1 MIVPFAAGGPTDVI
15 ARIVTGHM
23 AQTLG
28 QSIIIENVV
37 GAGGTTAT
45 TRAARAANDG
55 YTLIT
60 GHMGTHAASVPLYP
74 NLAYHPEKDFEPVA
88 LLAGT
93 PILILARKDF
103 APKDLK
109 EFVAYVKANADKV
122 NAAHAGI
129 GSVSHVSC
137 ELLNSILDVKPVGVP
152 FNGTGPAMNALV
164 GGQVDYMC
172 DQIVNAVPQINGGTI
187 KAYAIATP
195 ERNPSLPN
203 VPTTAEAGLPA
214 FQAQAWNAIFAPKGT
229 PAPIVARLNAAAAK
243 ALDDENVRK
252 RLLDLGSVIPGPL
265 ERTPEAL
272 ATLVKDEIAK
282 WIARAQAGELINAIK
297 QIGKGRS
304 TRFRPLSFAERII
317 IFRGIIGGSR
327 IGAVDC
333 SLRPLNSPSLE
344 RPEDLARHEP
354 VPRPARTDSRRRRG
368 EARPH
373 RHRHA
378 VDLRPSDALQSGGRL
393 SDADHQ
399 EAAAEVD
406 RARAAVVPD
415 GRHQHQI
422 SARTTASRSGTNG
435 PTPMAI
441 SARSMARSGAPGRRR
456 TAAAS
461 TRSPTSST

>member
-1 MIVPFAAGGPTDVI
+1 MNLGSRMLASGGLAALAGLGTIATQAQAQTYPTRSITMIVPFAAGGPTDVV

-45 TRAARAANDG
+45 SRAARATNDG

-60 GHMGTHAASVPLYP
+60 GHMGTHAAAVPLYP

-103 APKDLK
+103 PPKDLK
-109 EFVAYVKANADKV
+109 EFIAYVKANVEKV
-122 NAAHAGI
+122 NAAHAGV

-137 ELLNSILDVKPVGVP
+137 QLLNSILDIKPTGVP

-187 KAYAIATP
+187 KAYAVATA
-195 ERNPSLPN
+195 ERNPSLPD

-229 PAPIVARLNAAAAK
+229 PAPVIARLNAAAVK
-243 ALDDENVRK
+243 ALDDEGARK
-252 RLLDLGSVIPGPL
+252 RLLDLGSVIPAAA

-272 ATLVKDEIAK
+272 ASLVKSEIAK
-282 WIARAQAGELINAIK
+282 W
-297 QIGKGRS
+297 
-304 TRFRPLSFAERII
+304 T
-317 IFRGIIGGSR
+317 
-327 IGAVDC
+327 
-333 SLRPLNSPSLE
+333 
-344 RPEDLARHEP
+344 P
-354 VPRPARTDSRRRRG
+354 VLKPAT
-368 EARPH
+368 
-373 RHRHA
+373 
-378 VDLRPSDALQSGGRL
+378 
-393 SDADHQ
+393 
-399 EAAAEVD
+399 
-406 RARAAVVPD
+406 
-415 GRHQHQI
+415 
-422 SARTTASRSGTNG
+422 
-435 PTPMAI
+435 
-441 SARSMARSGAPGRRR
+441 
-456 TAAAS
+456 
-461 TRSPTSST
+461 

>member
-1 MIVPFAAGGPTDVI
+1 MKLFSRTLATAGLAALAGLGAISVAAQAQAQAQAQDYPTRAITMIVPFAAGGPTDVI

-74 NLAYHPEKDFEPVA
+74 KLAYHPEKDFEPVA

-109 EFVAYVKANADKV
+109 EFITYVKANTAKL

-137 ELLNSILDVKPVGVP
+137 ELLNSVLDIKPTGVP

-187 KAYAIATP
+187 KSYAIATP
-195 ERNPSLPN
+195 ERNPSLPDL
-203 VPTTAEAGLPA
+203 PTTAEAGLPA

-229 PAPIVARLNAAAAK
+229 SPAIVAKLNAAAVK

-252 RLLDLGSVIPGPL
+252 RLLELGSVIPKPA

-272 ATLVKDEIAK
+272 AALVKSEIAK
-282 WIARAQAGELINAIK
+282 WTPVLKQASN
-297 QIGKGRS
+297 
-304 TRFRPLSFAERII
+304 
-317 IFRGIIGGSR
+317 
-327 IGAVDC
+327 
-333 SLRPLNSPSLE
+333 
-344 RPEDLARHEP
+344 
-354 VPRPARTDSRRRRG
+354 
-368 EARPH
+368 
-373 RHRHA
+373 
-378 VDLRPSDALQSGGRL
+378 
-393 SDADHQ
+393 
-399 EAAAEVD
+399 
-406 RARAAVVPD
+406 
-415 GRHQHQI
+415 
-422 SARTTASRSGTNG
+422 
-435 PTPMAI
+435 
-441 SARSMARSGAPGRRR
+441 
-456 TAAAS
+456 
-461 TRSPTSST
+461 